1 MAYCQNQTS
10 LWGNNN
16 DKYIKFLNS
25 SIVAVDGADTIQNQV
40 LSALR
45 IRYAQIN
52 RARITLKP
60 GQTDYFLNYAGLG
73 DGISFISIVATY
85 DPKSKIEAD
94 NYVQYAFYNDL
105 TRLRSFC
112 EIMILTGNSTNLIPQ
127 LYLTNPNANYPV
139 QLDVLIASK
148 SDDYNVFVDTI
159 NQTGTTFVG
168 LSYSSIM
175 THIVDDSIKIVDSSN
190 RPLIYLQLANI
201 NSIERTGLILTVD
214 DSSRGEVFL
223 KFGDTYSVNQGFSL
237 LNYILE
243 NPGVNTNTLSPLTD
257 DVAPIIYFYNQV
269 VGTSSYIEFNGATAG
284 PYDTSFGNT
293 FSTIMSLGTFGTISN
308 NLLVDV
314 LVNNVNDNRDGV
326 ISITGSN
333 LVITKDS
340 TTYTS
345 ITSSGTYSVTF
356 NGVKDLAENSVSGVV
371 LTLTITS

>member
-25 SIVAVDGADTIQNQV
+25 SIVAVDGSDTVENQV

-45 IRYAQIN
+45 IKYAQIN
-52 RARITLKP
+52 RARITLRP
-60 GQTDYFLNYAGLG
+60 GQTDYLLNYAGLG
-73 DGISFISIVATY
+73 DGISFLSIVATY

-94 NYVQYAFYNDL
+94 NYLQYAFYNDL
-105 TRLRSFC
+105 TRLRTFC
-112 EIMILTGNSTNLIPQ
+112 EVMILTGNSTNLIPQ
-127 LYLTNPNANYPV
+127 IYLTNPNANYAV
-139 QLDVLIASK
+139 TLDVLMASK
-148 SDDYNVFVDTI
+148 GDDYNPFEDII
-159 NQTGTTFVG
+159 NQTGTSFVG
-168 LSYSSIM
+168 LSYSSIK
-175 THIVDDSIKIVDSSN
+175 THVVNDSIKIVNSQNS
-190 RPLIYLQLANI
+190 PLIYLQLANI

-243 NPGVNTNTLSPLTD
+243 NVDVNTNTLSPLTD
-257 DVAPIIYFYNQV
+257 DVSPIVYFYNQV
-269 VGTSSYIEFNGATAG
+269 VGTNSYIEFNGATAG
-284 PYDTSFGNT
+284 PYDTSIGNT

-314 LVNNVNDNRDGV
+314 IVGSVSDNRDGLM
-326 ISITGSN
+326 SITGSN

-340 TTYTS
+340 TEYTS
-345 ITSSGTYSVTF
+345 ITASGTYSVTF
-356 NGVKDLAENSVSGVV
+356 TGVKDLAENSITGVI